1 MLFPIWILSL
11 FKTLTSFKMN
21 IIATNYL
28 YCGLSNDF
36 QFLKPTEYY
45 DDWVSYMTD
54 SEYHWD
60 QLEKSV
66 GTLEENMN
74 TLNIELNELRKK
86 RKMLKLKLKYGDP
99 TQQKNEDPFVLSK
112 LNYVNFH
119 MSETEKTIQNCE
131 LTKSI
136 VSNEL
141 ACKDI
146 PLSSKEAKDGYDPKF
161 NPKDRRLI
169 QENLKNEITK
179 RFGKRGE
186 KRTNKMEAKLE
197 RMQLGEPE
205 FNESRNKKKN
215 VKELKKMLFFKEKKN
230 FGIRKEKAA
239 NSKVDY

>member
-1 MLFPIWILSL
+1 M
-11 FKTLTSFKMN
+11 
-21 IIATNYL
+21 
-28 YCGLSNDF
+28 
-36 QFLKPTEYY
+36 EYY

-74 TLNIELNELRKK
+74 TLNIELIELRKK
-86 RKMLKLKLKYGDP
+86 RKMLKQFQDIDP
-99 TQQKNEDPFVLSK
+99 LAWAKVVGVEL
-112 LNYVNFH
+112 H
-119 MSETEKTIQNCE
+119 MRVIEKTIQNCE

-146 PLSSKEAKDGYDPKF
+146 PLSSKEAKDGYNPKF

-197 RMQLGEPE
+197 RMHLGEQE

-215 VKELKKMLFFKEKKN
+215 VKDLKKMLFRQNKKQS
-230 FGIRKEKAA
+230 GMRKEKAA
-239 NSKVDY
+239 NSKVEY

>member
-1 MLFPIWILSL
+1 M
-11 FKTLTSFKMN
+11 
-21 IIATNYL
+21 
-28 YCGLSNDF
+28 
-36 QFLKPTEYY
+36 
-45 DDWVSYMTD
+45 
-54 SEYHWD
+54 
-60 QLEKSV
+60 
-66 GTLEENMN
+66 
-74 TLNIELNELRKK
+74 
-86 RKMLKLKLKYGDP
+86 
-99 TQQKNEDPFVLSK
+99 SK
-112 LNYVNFH
+112 LNYVKFH
-119 MSETEKTIQNCE
+119 ISETEKTIQNCE

-169 QENLKNEITK
+169 QENLKNKITK

-186 KRTNKMEAKLE
+186 KRTNKMEARLE

-215 VKELKKMLFFKEKKN
+215 VKDLKKMLFFKEKKN

-239 NSKVDY
+239 NNKVEY

>member
-1 MLFPIWILSL
+1 
-11 FKTLTSFKMN
+11 MN

-36 QFLKPTEYY
+36 QFLKPMKYY

-66 GTLEENMN
+66 GTLEETMN

-86 RKMLKLKLKYGDP
+86 RKMLKQFQDIDHLAWAKVVGVEL
-99 TQQKNEDPFVLSK
+99 
-112 LNYVNFH
+112 H
-119 MSETEKTIQNCE
+119 MREIEKTIQNCE
-131 LTKSI
+131 LTKGI
-136 VSNEL
+136 VLNEL

-215 VKELKKMLFFKEKKN
+215 VKDLKKMLFKKGKKDL
-230 FGIRKEKAA
+230 GIRKEKAA

>member
-1 MLFPIWILSL
+1 
-11 FKTLTSFKMN
+11 MN

-36 QFLKPTEYY
+36 QFLKPIKYY
-45 DDWVSYMTD
+45 DDWVLYMTD

-66 GTLEENMN
+66 GTLEETMN
-74 TLNIELNELRKK
+74 TLNIELIELRKK
-86 RKMLKLKLKYGDP
+86 RKMLKQFQDIDP
-99 TQQKNEDPFVLSK
+99 LAWAKVVGVEL
-112 LNYVNFH
+112 H
-119 MSETEKTIQNCE
+119 IREIEKTIQNCE
-131 LTKSI
+131 LTKGI

-169 QENLKNEITK
+169 QENLKNEMTK
-179 RFGKRGE
+179 RFGKRGV
-186 KRTNKMEAKLE
+186 KRTNKMEARLE

-215 VKELKKMLFFKEKKN
+215 VKDLKKMLFFKEKKN